1 MQKLGSGF
9 LLWQKF
15 SLLTR
20 FILYFAHLVMSKTV
34 SQIDQKSYNLLLESI
49 SDHAIMILDQE
60 GYIINW
66 NRGAEQINGYT
77 ESEVLGKHFSI
88 FYTREDTEKSQP
100 EKNLQKVIDTGG
112 LEYKAWRV
120 RKDGSV
126 YWANIVFTALKND
139 RGEIIGY
146 GKVIHD
152 LSKQVQTEERISLL
166 NKELENRLQ
175 QSQSEISDYKHAL
188 DESAIVAITDQKGI
202 IKHVNDNFCKISK
215 YSKEELLGQD
225 HRIIN
230 SGFHSKEF
238 IRNLWVTIANGK
250 IWRGELR
257 NKAKDATYYWVD
269 TTIVPF
275 LNEHGKPYQYLAI
288 RSDITQRKLAEEQL
302 LKANEDLENKV
313 RERTLELTHALE
325 KEKELNEMKSRFV
338 SMASHEFRTPLS
350 AILSS
355 TSLMEHYVNPD
366 QEDKR
371 KKHVERIKSS
381 VKNLTSIL
389 DDFLSLEKLEQGKV
403 ESHNSEFNFREFIED
418 AIEEMH
424 GMSKKKQQEIHLQ
437 YDGHEQVYQDK
448 KILRNVLLNLLSNAI
463 KYSPEGKTIFIS
475 SEIKDERVTL
485 AVKDEGIGIPLEA
498 QKNLFD
504 KFFRAR
510 NAVNIQG
517 TGLGLNIV
525 KRYVELLDGII
536 SFDSIENAGTVFTVS
551 FPRYKK
557 D

>member
-1 MQKLGSGF
+1 
-9 LLWQKF
+9 
-15 SLLTR
+15 
-20 FILYFAHLVMSKTV
+20 MSKTV

-49 SDHAIMILDQE
+49 SDHAIVILDQE

-66 NRGAEQINGYT
+66 SRGAEQINGYT

-88 FYTREDTEKSQP
+88 FYTKEDLEKSQP
-100 EKNLQKVIDTGG
+100 EKNLHKVSKEGG

-126 YWANIVFTALKND
+126 YWANIVFTTLKNNT
-139 RGEIIGY
+139 GEIIGY

-230 SGFHSKEF
+230 SGYHSKEF

-250 IWRGELR
+250 IWRSELR
-257 NKAKDATYYWVD
+257 NKAKDGSYYWVD

-313 RERTLELTHALE
+313 RERTLELTYALG

-355 TSLMEHYVNPD
+355 TSLIEHYISPG
-366 QEDKR
+366 QEEKR

-403 ESHNSEFNFREFIED
+403 EAHSSEFNLKEFIED
-418 AIEEMH
+418 VIEEME
-424 GMSKKKQQEIHLQ
+424 GMSKKKQQEIIFE
-437 YDGHEQVYQDK
+437 YNGPEEVYQEK

-463 KYSPEGKTIFIS
+463 KYSSEGKNIYIS
-475 SEIKDERVTL
+475 AQIINEQVTL
-485 AVKDEGIGIPLEA
+485 TVKDQGIGIPLEA

-510 NAVNIQG
+510 NAINIQG

-525 KRYVELLDGII
+525 KRYVELLDGTIT
-536 SFDSIENAGTVFTVS
+536 FDSKENVGSSFTVQI
-551 FPRYKK
+551 PKTKK

>member
-1 MQKLGSGF
+1 LQKLGSGF

-215 YSKEELLGQD
+215 YSKDELLGQD

-230 SGFHSKEF
+230 SGYHSKDF

-257 NKAKDATYYWVD
+257 NKAKDGTYYWVD

-475 SEIKDERVTL
+475 SEIKDERVNL

>member
-1 MQKLGSGF
+1 MP
-9 LLWQKF
+9 
-15 SLLTR
+15 
-20 FILYFAHLVMSKTV
+20 KTV
-34 SQIDQKSYNLLLESI
+34 FHIDQESYSLLLESV
-49 SDHAIMILDQE
+49 SDHAIMILNSE

-66 NRGAEQINGYT
+66 SRGAELVTGFNEDEII
-77 ESEVLGKHFSI
+77 GKHFSI
-88 FYTREDTEKSQP
+88 FYTGENIGSAQP
-100 EKNLQKVIDTGG
+100 EADLQRVKKAGS
-112 LEYKAWRV
+112 LEYKAKRV
-120 RKDGSV
+120 RKDGSI
-126 YWANIVFTALKND
+126 YWANIVFTILKND
-139 RGEIIGY
+139 NGESIGY
-146 GKVIHD
+146 GQVIHD
-152 LSKQVQTEERISLL
+152 LSKQIETEERIRLL

-175 QSQSEISDYKHAL
+175 QTQSEVSDYKHAL

-215 YSKEELLGQD
+215 YSQEELLGQD

-230 SGFHSKEF
+230 SGYHSKEF

-257 NKAKDATYYWVD
+257 NKAKDGSYYWVD

-275 LNEHGKPYQYLAI
+275 LNDLGKPYQYLAI

-302 LKANEDLENKV
+302 IRANEDLETKV

-325 KEKELNEMKSRFV
+325 KEKELNDMKSRFV

-355 TSLMEHYVNPD
+355 TSLIEHYMNPE
-366 QEDKR
+366 QEEKR
-371 KKHVERIKSS
+371 KKHIDRIKSS

-403 ESHNSEFNFREFIED
+403 DAHISEFNLKEFIED
-418 AIEEMH
+418 AIEEME
-424 GMSKKKQQEIHLQ
+424 GMSKKKQQEIKFR
-437 YDGHEQVYQDK
+437 YEGPEEVYQDK

-463 KYSPEGKTIFIS
+463 KYSTEGKSIYVS
-475 SEIKDERVTL
+475 SKIKGQQ
-485 AVKDEGIGIPLEA
+485 AIIIVKDEGIGIPFEA
-498 QKNLFD
+498 QKHLFD

-525 KRYVELLDGII
+525 KRYVELLDGVI
-536 SFDSIENAGTVFTVS
+536 SFNSVENAGTTFIIEI
-551 FPRYKK
+551 PKDKK
-557 D
+557 V